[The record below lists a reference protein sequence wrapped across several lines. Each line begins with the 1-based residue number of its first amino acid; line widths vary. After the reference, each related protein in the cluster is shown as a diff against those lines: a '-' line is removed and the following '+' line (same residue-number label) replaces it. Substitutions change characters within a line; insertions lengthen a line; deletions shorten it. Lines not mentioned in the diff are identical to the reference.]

1 MCAAIVPR
9 PTADRLDLRIV
20 AERGDIALRSLQLFD
35 HVQYGGLYDA
45 DGRPGPLL
53 QAMRTMNRDFL
64 AQPAPARCAKEP
76 D

>member
-1 MCAAIVPR
+1 
-9 PTADRLDLRIV
+9 V

-76 D
+76 E